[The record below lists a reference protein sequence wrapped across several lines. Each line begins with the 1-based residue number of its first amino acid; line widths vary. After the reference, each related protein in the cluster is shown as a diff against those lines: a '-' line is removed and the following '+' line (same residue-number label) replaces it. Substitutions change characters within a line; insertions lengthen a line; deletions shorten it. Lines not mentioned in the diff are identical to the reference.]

1 MHLESLGILL
11 LFIKLF
17 FTVLTKTKTLCM
29 QMEVAGPENVLEW
42 TGTQDASRLESLVYF
57 LLFLNYIN

>member
-17 FTVLTKTKTLCM
+17 FTVLTKTKTLCR
-29 QMEVAGPENVLEW
+29 QMEVAGLENVLEW
-42 TGTQDASRLESLVYF
+42 TGTQDALRLKSLVCF

>member
-17 FTVLTKTKTLCM
+17 FTALTKTLCR
-29 QMEVAGPENVLEW
+29 QMEVAGPENVPEW
-42 TGTQDASRLESLVYF
+42 TGTRDALCLESLVCF